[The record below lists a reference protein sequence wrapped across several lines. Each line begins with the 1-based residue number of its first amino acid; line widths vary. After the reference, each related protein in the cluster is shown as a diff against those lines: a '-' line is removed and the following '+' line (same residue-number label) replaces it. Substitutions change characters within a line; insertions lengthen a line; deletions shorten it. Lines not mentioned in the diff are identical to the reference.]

1 MNNNFMGNGNNIMQ
15 MLMSGMNPNQIMQQM
30 IQRNPQARVILNQM
44 EQSNMSPKDYVMQLA
59 KQNNVNINPML
70 NMLRQKGFKF

>member
-1 MNNNFMGNGNNIMQ
+1 MNNIMQ
-15 MLMSGMNPNQIMQQM
+15 MLMSGQSPNQIMQQM
-30 IQRNPQARVILNQM
+30 IQQNPQARVILNQM
-44 EQSNMSPKDYVMQLA
+44 QQSGMNPRDYVMQLA